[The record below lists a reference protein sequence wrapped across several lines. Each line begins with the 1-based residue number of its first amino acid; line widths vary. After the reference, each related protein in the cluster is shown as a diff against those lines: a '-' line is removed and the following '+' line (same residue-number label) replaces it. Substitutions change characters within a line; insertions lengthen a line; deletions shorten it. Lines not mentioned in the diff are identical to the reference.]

1 MGGICKARVGED
13 VVETLWRHCK
23 SKGAYT
29 RLLSQTQVLMRR
41 LELHEEGRGEASVM
55 AVQRPLAYS
64 FDFIEIFA
72 GSAKVTTY
80 VSQLVVAV
88 GPPIELSLSEEFNV
102 SNEWVLRWLSHP
114 ICQRLVKSFAIE
126 PPCTTFS
133 IMRRPRLRSRQQPL
147 GFSTEQFSGLQI
159 WSSSARYRV
168 TAL

>member
-1 MGGICKARVGED
+1 MLSKLCGGIASR
-13 VVETLWRHCK
+13 
-23 SKGAYT
+23 KGAYT

-102 SNEWVLRWLSHP
+102 SNEWVLRWLSHL
-114 ICQRLVKSFAIE
+114 ICQRLRALPSSPHA
-126 PPCTTFS
+126 
-133 IMRRPRLRSRQQPL
+133 PL
-147 GFSTEQFSGLQI
+147 SQ
-159 WSSSARYRV
+159 
-168 TAL
+168 